1 MSVAEIQVEA
11 DLETFADKDPW
22 YSVAIDLIRRKPLGA
37 GGAFIVLIMI
47 VMALLAEFIAP
58 FDPEYISYE
67 RMLMGPNLTNFF
79 GTDQFGRDI
88 FSRIVFGA
96 RTALFVG
103 FISAFIGS
111 SVGLVLGV
119 SSAYFGG
126 KFDLIFQR
134 IMDVF
139 MSFPLIIL
147 ALAVVAIF
155 GTGTQNVILA
165 ITIPFIPRCAR
176 VVRSNALAVR
186 EVPYIDAARACG
198 FSHTRIILRHMVPN
212 VMAPYLI
219 MFTAFVGQA
228 ILLEASLSYL
238 GLGVQEPV
246 AAWGLMLQG
255 GAEEFAESAP
265 WIPIF
270 PGVAISLAVFG
281 FNLFGDAI
289 RDVLDPKLRSR

>member
-11 DLETFADKDPW
+11 DLETFDDKDPW
-22 YSVAIDLIRRKPLGA
+22 YFVAIDLIKRKPLGA
-37 GGAFIVLIMI
+37 AGALIVLIMI
-47 VMALLAEFIAP
+47 IMALMAELIAP
-58 FDPEYISYE
+58 FDPELNSYE
-67 RMLMGPNLTNFF
+67 YMLVGPNWTFLF

-103 FISAFIGS
+103 FVSAIIGS
-111 SVGLVLGV
+111 SLGLVLGV
-119 SSAYFGG
+119 TSAYFGG
-126 KFDLIFQR
+126 RFDLIFQR
-134 IMDVF
+134 IMDIF

-147 ALAVVAIF
+147 ALAVVSIF